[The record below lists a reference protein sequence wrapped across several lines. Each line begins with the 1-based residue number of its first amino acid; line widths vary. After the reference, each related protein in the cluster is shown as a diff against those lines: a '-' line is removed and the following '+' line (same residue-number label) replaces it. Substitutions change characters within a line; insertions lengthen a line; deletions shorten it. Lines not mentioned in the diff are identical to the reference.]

1 MQHHDCPLYWFL
13 IMYRNSY
20 LLQYRFAKIFLQYC
34 ILLQANDLNDF
45 KLFEWFCCCYNN
57 LCTDNREIN
66 NCNSR
71 FNDLNVSRAYAFLP
85 LYIWHYFVRD
95 SVNNLN
101 SLENSVSVS
110 DGPAVVAALKL
121 SKSVFFILTIFRSA
135 VCPFH
140 FVAGVTKSLV
150 SDTFLVHV
158 TRRELTNLVLL

>member
-1 MQHHDCPLYWFL
+1 
-13 IMYRNSY
+13 MYRNSY

-71 FNDLNVSRAYAFLP
+71 FNDLNVSREYAFLP

-158 TRRELTNLVLL
+158 TSRELTKLVLL